1 MVRKK
6 VSPIAYQV
14 NRFIAV
20 LQIFGREKPFF
31 CGVLQVENKYFVI
44 SIDKAHIFGIIIV
57 NLRGNNMED
66 FNSFAKNKNERDK
79 KGGAGTGGKG
89 DGGNNGDGLP
99 SDILSFVSEMAGKFD
114 GKDRNAL
121 LRAIYE
127 EARKGKE
134 SGRLSNA
141 DIDRFVVML
150 SPILDG
156 NKRKYLLRIAEE
168 LKKI

>member
-1 MVRKK
+1 
-6 VSPIAYQV
+6 
-14 NRFIAV
+14 
-20 LQIFGREKPFF
+20 
-31 CGVLQVENKYFVI
+31 
-44 SIDKAHIFGIIIV
+44 
-57 NLRGNNMED
+57 MED

-79 KGGAGTGGKG
+79 KGGVGTGGKG

-156 NKRKYLLRIAEE
+156 NKRKYLLKIAEE